1 MDQERIGKFIAAMR
15 KEKGLTQEQLAE
27 KLNVSSKTVSRWE
40 TGRNMPDY
48 SILEALTNELDI
60 TVNDLIRGERI
71 VKDEIIREYDNNL
84 VEVLKEY
91 KRLKRAKNTI
101 LFLLLILAGIA
112 GVVMW
117 FALGIVL
124 SVAEM
129 TSAQIKINTDISLYQ
144 EYIGPD
150 ARREYRDKCG
160 MDESIFPERITEDM
174 TVIDYKMV
182 YYNPWDPQWLS
193 YLVADYDDA
202 SWEAELNRLKSYPST
217 GYMGYYGIIGF
228 GDYDLL
234 AVNAGNDYEGLV
246 YALSDRNSQ
255 CIIYVEIIFCNYFMD
270 IDYEEY
276 IDGEYLPDGFDAAN
290 HNSIRREFEHE
301 HTILHFEND

>member
-1 MDQERIGKFIAAMR
+1 MDQERIGKFIASMR

-27 KLNVSSKTVSRWE
+27 KLNVSGKTVSRWE

-48 SILEALTNELDI
+48 SILDALTRELNI

-91 KRLKRAKNTI
+91 RRLKRGKNTI
-101 LFLLLILAGIA
+101 LILLLILTGIV

-117 FALGIVL
+117 FAVGIGY

-129 TSAQIKINTDISLYQ
+129 TSAQIKVDTDISLYR
-144 EYIGPD
+144 ELIGPD
-150 ARREYRDKCG
+150 ARREYRDKCD

-174 TVIDYKMV
+174 TVADYKMV

-202 SWEAELNRLKSYPST
+202 SWESERDRLKSYPST
-217 GYMGYYGIIGF
+217 GYMGYYGITGF

-234 AVNAGNDYEGLV
+234 AVNAGEDYEGLV

-255 CIIYVEIIFCNYFMD
+255 RIIYVEIIFCNYFMD

-276 IDGEYLPDGFDAAN
+276 IAGEYLPDGFDATN
-290 HNSIRREFEHE
+290 HNSIRRKFERE
-301 HTILHFEND
+301 HAVLHYEND

>member
-1 MDQERIGKFIAAMR
+1 MDQKKIGTFIADMR
-15 KEKGLTQEQLAE
+15 KEKGLTQAQLAE

-48 SILEALTNELDI
+48 AVLESLTDELGI

-71 VKDEIIREYDNNL
+71 MKEEIIHEYDHNL

-101 LFLLLILAGIA
+101 LILLLILALVT

-117 FALGIVL
+117 FAIGVGL
-124 SVAEM
+124 SVAVM
-129 TSAQIKINTDISLYQ
+129 TSAQVELNTDISLYN
-144 EYIGPD
+144 EYMGTG
-150 ARREYRDKCG
+150 ARREYRNKRD
-160 MDESIFPERITEDM
+160 MDESIFPAQITEDM
-174 TVIDYKMV
+174 HVTDYKMV

-193 YLVADYDDA
+193 YLVVDYDDA
-202 SWEAELNRLKSYPST
+202 AWEEEMTRLDNYAST
-217 GYMGYYGIIGF
+217 AYMGYYGATGF
-228 GDYDLL
+228 SQYDLL
-234 AVNAGNDYEGLV
+234 AVCADEGYGGLV
-246 YALSDRNSQ
+246 YALADPNSQ

-276 IDGEYLPDGFDAAN
+276 IAKEYLPDGFDAMPG
-290 HNSIRREFEHE
+290 NSIRRKFDTER
-301 HTILHFEND
+301 TLLHFET